1 MFPPRRRST
10 TPRAASS
17 PRLRRSSVCCRRRQ
31 ARRCRRSPAPLCRW
45 RAASRPAAL
54 PRLLVVVGVD
64 LNVFLPFV
72 WQLVLREAGVHRAGL
87 DAGVAI
93 DALLG
98 VDIEHV
104 DLVVVRL
111 VRGRMDAVDGTNLH
125 AGVVLGVDAGFG
137 DDVGHGLL
145 NSCPQA
151 PGREGRELYHRPY
164 ACRCTQLRAS
174 RSNPGAADGE
184 EVMESISTWLCP
196 TEQHRVRAREAGAR
210 VRTARTVAAT
220 ACGLALFAIVPFQG
234 WWILVLL
241 AVAAVT
247 LGTLEARL
255 RRSEHPEL
263 VAVQGMLVILGIVGV
278 GVAFSGGEDSPA
290 LPWLILP
297 VAIAAARFRPHVL
310 VVGAAVTAA
319 AMLGISV
326 GVDAQAVVDDPSRLI
341 SALTLLVGI
350 TAVTSALTEGE
361 LEHRDR
367 AVLDPLTGLLNRSSL
382 ESRAVEIEEQARLTG
397 GPVSLVLLD
406 LDRFKHVNDTHGHER
421 GDAVLRDVAYEI
433 RGEEFLVLLP
443 GVALHDAVD
452 VAERVRRAVTESRPG
467 ELDVTIS
474 AGVAAGAGEEIRYER
489 LFRAADHA
497 LLEAKRAGRDRVEVA
512 GDRSAV
518 RT

>member
-1 MFPPRRRST
+1 
-10 TPRAASS
+10 
-17 PRLRRSSVCCRRRQ
+17 
-31 ARRCRRSPAPLCRW
+31 
-45 RAASRPAAL
+45 
-54 PRLLVVVGVD
+54 
-64 LNVFLPFV
+64 
-72 WQLVLREAGVHRAGL
+72 
-87 DAGVAI
+87 
-93 DALLG
+93 
-98 VDIEHV
+98 
-104 DLVVVRL
+104 
-111 VRGRMDAVDGTNLH
+111 
-125 AGVVLGVDAGFG
+125 
-137 DDVGHGLL
+137 
-145 NSCPQA
+145 
-151 PGREGRELYHRPY
+151 
-164 ACRCTQLRAS
+164 
-174 RSNPGAADGE
+174 
-184 EVMESISTWLCP
+184 MESISTWLCP

-433 RGEEFLVLLP
+433 RKSLRSFELVYRIGGEEFLVLLP
-443 GVALHDAVD
+443 GVALHEAVD

-467 ELDVTIS
+467 DLDVTIS